1 MEGSGMVVKN
11 DDELA
16 VQVEQANFIMLSLYR
31 EYSKKLLEN
40 KDNAFFE
47 KQMQLIKHDMM
58 YLDKKQMVTKTQ
70 QIYVPILKKIL
81 KEQQDNK
88 K

>member
-1 MEGSGMVVKN
+1 MVVKN